1 MKYLSIILI
10 LAITSIWA
18 AAAPYKKPTTAQAV
32 KVSLGSNLTGADL
45 ERIHIGNQAG
55 VLKIMSPDKRNTLFL
70 KGVDGR
76 HWAPVTTEHRDSIL
90 QALELRDL
98 DTTASALMQN
108 YTKISRVPAVA
119 LLGILAAGGNTTV
132 ALEPEIHNKV
142 ILFLHARLQASED
155 ATTRRQAVLAL
166 AIQPQTRRDSV
177 AAMINFL
184 RRDHNAWNTFGA
196 VQFFEYHKAEIRAM
210 TDFVNI
216 QKELANTDSPHQMQI
231 LRDLNKT

>member
-10 LAITSIWA
+10 LAITSTWA
-18 AAAPYKKPTTAQAV
+18 AAAPYKKPPTAQAAR
-32 KVSLGSNLTGADL
+32 VSLGSNLTGADL

-55 VLKIMSPDKRNTLFL
+55 VLKIMARDKRTTLFL
-70 KGVDGR
+70 KGIDGR
-76 HWAPVTTEHRDSIL
+76 HWAPVTPEHRDSIVK
-90 QALELRDL
+90 ALELQEL
-98 DTTASALMQN
+98 DATSNALMQN
-108 YTKISRVPAVA
+108 YNRISRVPAVA
-119 LLGILAAGGNTTV
+119 LLGVLAAGGNTTL

-142 ILFLHARLQASED
+142 ILFLHARLQPGED

-196 VQFFEYHKAEIRAM
+196 VQFFEYHKAEIQAM

-216 QKELANTDSPHQMQI
+216 QKELAGTGSPHQMQI
-231 LRDLNKT
+231 LRDLVKT